1 MDCREYLENYLAAH
15 ADGELSSA
23 ELIAAEKH
31 LEECDRCPAML
42 ADERAL
48 KTLLRER
55 LQKVAAPAQLRAAIR
70 ATLDRADAERD
81 DSAASPDRA
90 YPDRAYDDRA
100 RKIAPRRS
108 RARWAG
114 LAALAATVVIA
125 LLVRGWRNGHQPPTD
140 LDVAIQ
146 EFNTTEQHFEP
157 DPSTGTYGG
166 VAADYHS
173 AKVPDFIWNFE
184 PVGYHLVGGH
194 VGTLPDG
201 RAASFTL
208 YRGPDGAIMCMR
220 VQVPNVTIPPGG
232 HQMAPDRYYYN
243 HQGYSVVLTV
253 EPAPHWLCF
262 LVSRMPEEQ
271 FEKDINLLGG

>member
-1 MDCREYLENYLAAH
+1 MDCREYIENYLAAH
-15 ADGELSSA
+15 ADGELSPA
-23 ELIAAEKH
+23 ELIAAEQH
-31 LEECDRCPAML
+31 LEGCDRCRALL

-55 LQKVAAPAQLRAAIR
+55 LRNVAAPAQVRAAIH
-70 ATLDRADAERD
+70 ATLDRAAAERD
-81 DSAASPDRA
+81 DPPASHDGP
-90 YPDRAYDDRA
+90 YPDRAYDDRD
-100 RKIAPRRS
+100 RKAAPRRS

-114 LAALAATVVIA
+114 IAALAAAVVIA
-125 LLVRGWRNGHQPPTD
+125 VIVRGSRSGHQPSTD
-140 LDVAIQ
+140 LDVAIR
-146 EFNTTEQHFEP
+146 EFDATVQHFEP

-173 AKVPDFIWNFE
+173 AKAPDFIWNFE
-184 PVGYHLVGGH
+184 PVGYHLVGGR
-194 VGTLPDG
+194 VGQLPDG

-220 VQVPNVTIPPGG
+220 VHVPTVTIPPGG
-232 HQMAPDRYYYN
+232 HQIAPDRYTYSY
-243 HQGYSVVLTV
+243 QGYSVVLTV
-253 EPAPHWLCF
+253 DDPHWLCF